1 MSRATVPDP
10 RPFIARATWRFS
22 KTTADWPNWKHWY
35 AVQSQHA
42 DDPDFQRFLDL
53 IRDEGYDARFEGS
66 KYRYLRVDD
75 FLYWVSRSLYAPG
88 QNLNRRP
95 PPTWQDSPSTSRER
109 FPCDAEPEMPTKMP
123 TTPASVVVRENE
135 KPCRQGFSLW
145 S

>member
-1 MSRATVPDP
+1 MSKTTFDP
-10 RPFIARATWRFS
+10 RPAIARANWRFS

-42 DDPDFQRFLDL
+42 DDLDFQRFLDL

-75 FLYWVSRSLYAPG
+75 YLYWASRSLYAPG

-95 PPTWQDSPSTSRER
+95 ASDVAGL
-109 FPCDAEPEMPTKMP
+109 AEHEQATLPI
-123 TTPASVVVRENE
+123 
-135 KPCRQGFSLW
+135 
-145 S
+145 